1 MYSTIFALLF
11 ACGDAEETKEIPKP
25 PASAAVAAEKPAPK
39 EPEAKPAT
47 KEGEGTPT
55 PSADAAGQ
63 DGEGTEI
70 GGTKPTVKNS
80 EKLMTTK
87 EVKAPQAK
95 QLASK
100 VERQLRAKAK
110 KAGYGT
116 IKGFKLIKNEC
127 KAGGICTGIGQ
138 GTAVKTTITFVEGN
152 GVSVKQEDDS
162 SKDAIITK
170 VEDDKFTVKYADG
183 SEATVNKG
191 SLGLKK

>member
-25 PASAAVAAEKPAPK
+25 PAAVEKTVKPVSK
-39 EPEAKPAT
+39 TPEAKPAA
-47 KEGEGTPT
+47 KEGEETPT
-55 PSADAAGQ
+55 PSTEEVGKDGQ
-63 DGEGTEI
+63 PLTV
-70 GGTKPTVKNS
+70 GGTKPTVQNS

-87 EVKAPQAK
+87 EVKAPQSK
-95 QLASK
+95 LLADK
-100 VERQLRAKAK
+100 VEKQLRAKAK
-110 KAGYGT
+110 KEGYGT

-152 GVSVKQEDDS
+152 SVSVKQEDGTA
-162 SKDAIITK
+162 KDGIITK
-170 VEDDKFTVKYADG
+170 VEEGKFTVKYADD
-183 SEATVNKG
+183 SEATVEKG

>member
-39 EPEAKPAT
+39 GPDAKPAV

-55 PSADAAGQ
+55 PSAEEVGKDGQ
-63 DGEGTEI
+63 PLTV

-87 EVKAPQAK
+87 EVKAPQSK
-95 QLASK
+95 LLADK
-100 VERQLRAKAK
+100 VEKQLRAKAK
-110 KAGYGT
+110 KEGYGT

-191 SLGLKK
+191 SLRLKK